1 MKESNK
7 KISFVILKY
16 VASLSFAGFI
26 IYLLFRNQDPVA
38 LIEKISEVEFAWVI
52 LSMIF
57 GGWAY
62 VNRGLRWIVLIDALG
77 YNSSKMNSVSS
88 VSVGYFTN
96 MFIPRAGEI
105 SRCTALN
112 RVEKI
117 PVDKLFGTILIE
129 RVIDFVFLIIL
140 FLLTLILK
148 FELIIQFFTELG
160 SQSSNSSF
168 TSSNLS
174 SDDDTIRWVYYII
187 PLFILGMVWALLKYY
202 WLEYKEIIKEKLIVF
217 IRGIKEGFKSI
228 KNMKQKS
235 TFWFHTCS
243 IWIMYFLMT
252 YICFQA
258 IPETSHLTISD
269 GLFLLVLGGIGM
281 VIPTPGGVGSYHA
294 IVMIGLSVLG
304 VGTIFL
310 GENGDPLNPA
320 LLFPTIVHIAQT
332 LVAIIM
338 GSIGLL
344 LLSLTKRKQS

>member
-1 MKESNK
+1 
-7 KISFVILKY
+7 
-16 VASLSFAGFI
+16 
-26 IYLLFRNQDPVA
+26 
-38 LIEKISEVEFAWVI
+38 
-52 LSMIF
+52 
-57 GGWAY
+57 
-62 VNRGLRWIVLIDALG
+62 
-77 YNSSKMNSVSS
+77 
-88 VSVGYFTN
+88 

-117 PVDKLFGTILIE
+117 PVDKLFGTILVE
-129 RVIDFVFLIIL
+129 RVIDFAFLISL
-140 FLLTLILK
+140 FLLTLVLKFDLILK
-148 FELIIQFFTELG
+148 FFSELG
-160 SQSSNSSF
+160 SQSVGSEVSSS
-168 TSSNLS
+168 T
-174 SDDDTIRWVYYII
+174 
-187 PLFILGMVWALLKYY
+187 KYY
-202 WLEYKEIIKEKLIVF
+202 VLLAIILFFGLTYYFLKKWIVKTVFYDKIIEF
-217 IRGIKEGFKSI
+217 IQGLKEGFKSI
-228 KNMKQKS
+228 KKMKRKS
-235 TFWFHTCS
+235 AFWFHTFS

-258 IPETSHLTISD
+258 IPETSHLSISD

-310 GENGDPLNPA
+310 GENGDPSNPA

-344 LLSLTKRKQS
+344 ILSLTKRKQL

>member
-117 PVDKLFGTILIE
+117 PVDKLFGTILVE
-129 RVIDFVFLIIL
+129 RVIDFVFLISL

-148 FELIIQFFTELG
+148 FDLILRFFSELG
-160 SQSSNSSF
+160 SHSSDSIPSSSTKYYVLVAILLSF
-168 TSSNLS
+168 TLA
-174 SDDDTIRWVYYII
+174 YYFLKKWIVKTFFYEKII
-187 PLFILGMVWALLKYY
+187 EFIEGL
-202 WLEYKEIIKEKLIVF
+202 
-217 IRGIKEGFKSI
+217 KEGFKSI
-228 KNMKQKS
+228 KKMKRKS
-235 TFWFHTCS
+235 AFWFHTFS

-310 GENGDPLNPA
+310 GENGDPSNPA

-344 LLSLTKRKQS
+344 ILSLTKRKQS

>member
-1 MKESNK
+1 MNETQSNK
-7 KISFVILKY
+7 NIPLVILKY
-16 VASLSFAGFI
+16 IASLSFAGLI

-38 LIEKISEVEFAWVI
+38 LVEKISEVEFGWVI

-62 VNRGLRWIVLIDALG
+62 VNRGIRWIVLINALG
-77 YNSSKMNSVSS
+77 YKSSKINSVAA

-112 RVEKI
+112 KVEKI
-117 PVDKLFGTILIE
+117 PVDKLFGTILVE
-129 RVIDFVFLIIL
+129 RVLDFVFLIIL
-140 FLLTLILK
+140 FLLILILK
-148 FELIIQFFTELG
+148 FDLILQFFTELG
-160 SQSSNSSF
+160 LQSSGSV
-168 TSSNLS
+168 TSSS
-174 SDDDTIRWVYYII
+174 TKYYVLVAVL
-187 PLFILGMVWALLKYY
+187 LFFGLAYYLLKKWIVTTIFY
-202 WLEYKEIIKEKLIVF
+202 EKITEF
-217 IRGIKEGFKSI
+217 IDGLKEGFKSI
-228 KNMKQKS
+228 KKMKRKS
-235 TFWFHTCS
+235 FFWFHTFS

-252 YICFQA
+252 YVCFQA
-258 IPETSHLTISD
+258 IPETSHLSISD

-304 VGTIFL
+304 VGTIVL
-310 GENGDPLNPA
+310 SENGDPSNPA

-338 GSIGLL
+338 GFIGLL
-344 LLSLTKRKQS
+344 VLFLSKKKQS

>member
-1 MKESNK
+1 MNEIQSNK
-7 KISFVILKY
+7 NIPLVILKY
-16 VASLSFAGFI
+16 IASLSFAGLI

-38 LIEKISEVEFAWVI
+38 LVEKISEVEFGWVI

-62 VNRGLRWIVLIDALG
+62 VNRGIRWIVLIDALG
-77 YNSSKMNSVSS
+77 YKSSKINSVSA

-112 RVEKI
+112 KVEKI
-117 PVDKLFGTILIE
+117 PVDKLFGTILVE
-129 RVIDFVFLIIL
+129 RLLDFVFLIIL
-140 FLLTLILK
+140 FLLILILK
-148 FELIIQFFTELG
+148 FDLILQFFTELG
-160 SQSSNSSF
+160 LQSSGSV
-168 TSSNLS
+168 TSSS
-174 SDDDTIRWVYYII
+174 TKYYVLVAVL
-187 PLFILGMVWALLKYY
+187 LFCGLAYYLLKK
-202 WLEYKEIIKEKLIVF
+202 WIVTTIFYKKITEF
-217 IRGIKEGFKSI
+217 IDGLKEGFKSI
-228 KNMKQKS
+228 KKMKRKS
-235 TFWFHTCS
+235 FFWFHTFS

-252 YICFQA
+252 YVCFQA
-258 IPETSHLTISD
+258 IPETSHLSISD

-304 VGTIFL
+304 VGTIVL
-310 GENGDPLNPA
+310 SENGDPSNPA

-344 LLSLTKRKQS
+344 VLFLSKKKQS

>member
-1 MKESNK
+1 VNK
-7 KISFVILKY
+7 KILIKILKY
-16 VASLSFAGFI
+16 ITSLGFAFGI
-26 IYLLFRNQDPVA
+26 LYLLFKNQDPVQ
-38 LIEKISEVEFAWVI
+38 LIKEIQKVDGKWVF
-52 LSMIF
+52 LSMVF

-62 VNRGLRWIVLIDALG
+62 VSRGLRWIVLIDALG
-77 YNSSKMNSVSS
+77 YSSTKLNSVSA

-112 RVEKI
+112 QVEKI

-129 RVIDFVFLIIL
+129 RVIDFAFLILLI
-140 FLLTLILK
+140 FLTVILK
-148 FELIIQFFTELG
+148 FNDIFNFYTTLQAQQTESAGNNNFLILLAVLLSGGILFFFLKKWLK
-160 SQSSNSSF
+160 NSIFYEKVLSF
-168 TSSNLS
+168 IDGL
-174 SDDDTIRWVYYII
+174 
-187 PLFILGMVWALLKYY
+187 
-202 WLEYKEIIKEKLIVF
+202 
-217 IRGIKEGFKSI
+217 KEGFKSI
-228 KNMKQKS
+228 KSMKRKS
-235 TFWFHTCS
+235 AFWFHTFS

-252 YICFQA
+252 YICFFSMQ
-258 IPETSHLTISD
+258 ETSHLSAGD

-281 VIPTPGGVGSYHA
+281 IVPTPGGVGSYHA

-310 GENGDPLNPA
+310 GEGGDPTNPA

-344 LLSLTKRKQS
+344 ILFLSKRKSNVTS

>member
-1 MKESNK
+1 MNEIQSNK
-7 KISFVILKY
+7 NIPLVILKY
-16 VASLSFAGFI
+16 IASLSFAGLI
-26 IYLLFRNQDPVA
+26 IYILFRNQDPVA
-38 LIEKISEVEFAWVI
+38 LVEKILEVEFGWVI

-62 VNRGLRWIVLIDALG
+62 VNRGIRWIVLIDALG
-77 YNSSKMNSVSS
+77 YKSSKINSVSA

-112 RVEKI
+112 KVEKI
-117 PVDKLFGTILIE
+117 PVDKLFGTILVE
-129 RVIDFVFLIIL
+129 RVLDFVFLIIL
-140 FLLTLILK
+140 FLLILILK
-148 FELIIQFFTELG
+148 FDLILQFFTELG
-160 SQSSNSSF
+160 LQSSGSV
-168 TSSNLS
+168 TSSS
-174 SDDDTIRWVYYII
+174 TKYYVLVAVL
-187 PLFILGMVWALLKYY
+187 LFCGLAYYLLKKWIVTTIFY
-202 WLEYKEIIKEKLIVF
+202 EKITEF
-217 IRGIKEGFKSI
+217 IDGLKEGFKSI
-228 KNMKQKS
+228 KKMKRKS
-235 TFWFHTCS
+235 FFWFHTFS

-252 YICFQA
+252 YVCFQA
-258 IPETSHLTISD
+258 IPETSHLSISD

-304 VGTIFL
+304 VGTIVL
-310 GENGDPLNPA
+310 SENGDPSNPA

-344 LLSLTKRKQS
+344 VLFLSKKKQS